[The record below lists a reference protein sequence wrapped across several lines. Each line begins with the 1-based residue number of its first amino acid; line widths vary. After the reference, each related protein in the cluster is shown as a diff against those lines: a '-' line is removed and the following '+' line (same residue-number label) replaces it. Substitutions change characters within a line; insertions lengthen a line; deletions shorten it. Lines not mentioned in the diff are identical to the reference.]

1 MTDIRFLDQAYVG
14 SNKYRLLC
22 TIKFTSNK
30 DQIFNLQI
38 YYSKVIIELLKYFNC
53 WIVEL
58 FKTFRT

>member
-30 DQIFNLQI
+30 DQIFKLQI
-38 YYSKVIIELLKYFNC
+38 YYSKVIIELLKYLIN
-53 WIVEL
+53 WTEPIL
-58 FKTFRT
+58 RS